1 MNDNLPL
8 GCTPQSTAIG
18 CLLEALCADDTYTF
32 VPVAGL
38 PDGCVFVPERDAL
51 IAVTRAAA
59 PLFRTALQRTA
70 AALNADVVLLRV
82 GEVEDA
88 LLPVSVDVALA
99 ALPCQMW
106 VEHDLAPWTD
116 GRSLWLVPGGFG
128 ASVSV
133 TGDGFS
139 VELVPPY
146 ETLAQ
151 RSAGIYRAQHM
162 FACVADPVRVG

>member
-1 MNDNLPL
+1 MNDILPL

-18 CLLEALCADDTYTF
+18 CLLKALGADDAYSF

-38 PDGCVFVPERDAL
+38 PTGCVFVPERDAL
-51 IAVTRAAA
+51 IAVTRATA

-70 AALNADVVLLRV
+70 CTLHADVVLLRV
-82 GEVEDA
+82 GEEEDA

-99 ALPCQMW
+99 ALPCRMW

-116 GRSLWLVPGGFG
+116 DRSLWLVPGGFG
-128 ASVSV
+128 PSVSV
-133 TGDGFS
+133 TADGFS

-151 RSAGIYRAQHM
+151 RAAGIYRAQHM
-162 FACVADPVRVG
+162 LARVADPVRVG